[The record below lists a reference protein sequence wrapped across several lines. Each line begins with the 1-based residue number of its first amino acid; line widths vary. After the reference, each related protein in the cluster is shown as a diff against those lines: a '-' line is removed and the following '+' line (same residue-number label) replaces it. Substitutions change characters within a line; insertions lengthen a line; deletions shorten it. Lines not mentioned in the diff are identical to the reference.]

1 MSCADYR
8 IYLELEVRRV
18 DCRQCGAVKRERLDF
33 LVENALHTKRFAL
46 YVGRRCRSAPM
57 ATQNPPLV
65 ATSNSS
71 T

>member
-1 MSCADYR
+1 MFAKKQLVSLAPSSEEIDHAIELAKSGDFAR
-8 IYLELEVRRV
+8 ALEIFWPAAEL
-18 DCRQCGAVKRERLDF
+18 G
-33 LVENALHTKRFAL
+33 T
-46 YVGRRCRSAPM
+46 PM